1 MHIKRIVTLTIIA
14 MFAFLFVSE
23 PIMKNSVVS
32 ARPVADEV
40 YVEGGSG
47 SGETVDSEALD
58 CNGYFNNDLGK
69 VLDAAYLILQ
79 VLAVALTVVLGMLDF
94 GKAVWSND
102 QDLLK
107 KASNKFIKR
116 LVAMVVII
124 LLPFIIDPIVEK
136 ALGVGDGT
144 CSVGSGSY
152 EDFEDGE

>member
-32 ARPVADEV
+32 ASTIANEV
-40 YVEGGSG
+40 YTEGG
-47 SGETVDSEALD
+47 ETADSEALD
-58 CNGYFNNDLGK
+58 CDGYFNNDLGK
-69 VLDAAYLILQ
+69 ILDAAYLILQ

-124 LLPFIIDPIVEK
+124 ILPFIIDPIVEK